1 MARFSF
7 IVAASL
13 ASFSTIGA
21 GSALRSTSDFVN
33 ERISETEIQ
42 KSLLDEIQGAFGTVD
57 HRGRLARLEAAIQP
71 MFKALPKNEFGNLG
85 HATVRY
91 ALHRVFVQR
100 HGWYIKGLEPTGES
114 WSSGSATGVLKDR
127 VASHVQEL
135 FEKRLGGRGFNLH
148 DTAVMAATI
157 EHLIHDEAT
166 DRLSKAYD
174 TERVS
179 REGNLTQGEMEGVL
193 DGYMKR
199 YLLPESIA
207 TMVSNDQM
215 EAVYPGWLTTQT
227 FVRDVKNELA
237 GSSVEFSFDAVTRV
251 VEEVGERF
259 GSFQG
264 SECREMKTR
273 LVSIGDDGIGRIPL
287 SRFYQPAVEEGIFEF
302 QESPEYLRQMGVL
315 DETDSSNP
323 SVIVPN
329 YLNSNTNCL
338 SSSSLYSICCLDE
351 CEQLVGHLEREV
363 AAPETSPAVVA
374 GLVADMKSSSMTE
387 TRALSPQLLSRLDE
401 IAAKHDGTVQLH
413 SRLFAQ
419 WLHHAFPRECPFPI
433 VSGEAT
439 PRTPD
444 EWMVHSGSD
453 VVASVEEMQH
463 YVKASPAVSESKTP
477 EISQWQHED
486 ELLTPRIVKKSSPMR
501 RTIQLIMF
509 VAVVGAMVMQ
519 IGSSGAT
526 AMAAFSSLAV
536 SSKPNNVGGKR
547 DTALSPHADGAES
560 AGMMRLRSRPG
571 ASYLP

>member
-7 IVAASL
+7 VVAAVL
-13 ASFSTIGA
+13 VNFSTV
-21 GSALRSTSDFVN
+21 SARSGLRSSSDFVG

-42 KSLLDEIQGAFGTVD
+42 KSLLDEIEGEFGTVD

-100 HGWYIKGLEPTGES
+100 HGWYIKGLEPTGDT
-114 WSSGSATGVLKDR
+114 WSSGSAVGVLKDR
-127 VASHVQEL
+127 VASHVQDL
-135 FEKRLGGRGFNLH
+135 FEQRLGGRGFNLH

-166 DRLSKAYD
+166 DRLDKAYD
-174 TERVS
+174 AEGIS
-179 REGNLTQGEMEGVL
+179 SEGNISQTDLEDVL

-199 YLLPESIA
+199 YLLQESVA
-207 TMVSNDQM
+207 TVVSNAQM
-215 EAVYPGWLTTQT
+215 ADIYPGWLTTQT
-227 FVRDVKNELA
+227 FVREVSAEFAGDEAELP
-237 GSSVEFSFDAVTRV
+237 FDTVTRI
-251 VEEVGERF
+251 VEEVGDRF
-259 GSFQG
+259 GSFQDF
-264 SECREMKTR
+264 ECREMKAR

-287 SRFYQPAVEEGIFEF
+287 SRFYRRAVEDEVFEF

-315 DETDSSNP
+315 DESDSSNP

-374 GLVADMKSSSMTE
+374 GLVAEMTSSSMTE
-387 TRALSPQLLSRLDE
+387 PRALSPSLLSRLDE

-419 WLHHAFPRECPFPI
+419 WLHHAFPRECPFPL
-433 VSGEAT
+433 VAGEST

-444 EWMVHSGSD
+444 EWMEHSGSE
-453 VVASVEEMQH
+453 VVASIAEMQH
-463 YVKASPAVSESKTP
+463 YVKARPAESELKTA
-477 EISQWQHED
+477 EISQWRDED
-486 ELLTPRIVKKSSPMR
+486 ELLTPRVARKASSIR
-501 RTIQLIMF
+501 SLIQVMVF
-509 VAVVGAMVMQ
+509 VVVVAAMVVQ
-519 IGSSGAT
+519 IGSSSAT
-526 AMAAFSSLAV
+526 AMAAFSSLGV
-536 SSKPNNVGGKR
+536 SSKQTNVASKHNIG
-547 DTALSPHADGAES
+547 LSPQNDGIGN
-560 AGMMRLRSRPG
+560 AGIMRLRSRPG